1 MIDIFRIPLCI
12 FFLALA
18 FASGNAR
25 ALELTV
31 ALSVHNPAQLH
42 ADKSAD
48 DYAGASLVA
57 LNAELAREI
66 CLRINA
72 RCTVVNLPVNEILN
86 EVEAARIDLGFA
98 NYLRTPERERRVA
111 FSDPLW
117 RSSSRLLATP
127 QTSQAF
133 AARLGQAVI
142 LDNLRDARVAVIEG
156 SQQQHYL
163 EGLAEERKL
172 SLLAVPTSF
181 DAVTALRA
189 GQVDFALLPVVYAYA
204 LLRADATLPALEFVG
219 PALTAH
225 GLGGSSHIVLPR
237 QKTGLRREVNQALG
251 AMRADGTFQR
261 IVRKHLPLGLD

>member
-1 MIDIFRIPLCI
+1 MIAIFRIPFCI
-12 FFLALA
+12 LSLTLA

-42 ADKSAD
+42 GDKSGN

-66 CLRINA
+66 CIRINA
-72 RCTVVNLPVNEILN
+72 RCTVVNLPVNEILS
-86 EVEAARIDLGFA
+86 EVEAARVDLGFC
-98 NYLRTPERERRVA
+98 NYLRTAERERRVA

-117 RSSSRLLATP
+117 HSSSRLLATRE
-127 QTSQAF
+127 TSRAF
-133 AARLGQAVI
+133 AARLGQEVT
-142 LDNLRDARVAVIEG
+142 LDKLRDARVAAIDG
-156 SQQQHYL
+156 SQQQYYL
-163 EGLAEERKL
+163 KSLAEERGL
-172 SLLAVPTSF
+172 SLLAAPTSF

-204 LLRADATLPALEFVG
+204 LLRNEATPAALEFVG

-225 GLGGSSHIVLPR
+225 GLGGTSHIVLPR
-237 QKTGLRREVNQALG
+237 QKGSLRREVNQALG

-261 IVRKHLPLGLD
+261 IVRKHLPPGLD